1 MPDFITKHRV
11 PILEVGTFPLSTGE
25 TTFTLDDLTAI
36 VASQDDPHVPSAR
49 LKIGHWYEGPEGE
62 PPNLVTFAEEPVF
75 GTLTNYDLDEMTLYA
90 DIAGVPSWFDQIW
103 ETAFP
108 NRSVEGLFNF
118 KANSGKTY
126 SLVLSALSL
135 LGVSM
140 PGVST
145 LPDLAALYTTEDVP
159 DGVVLANYKGGKPVP
174 RLDAAVSV
182 EQLRRDFYDNV
193 AAGDQLWWWVREVQL
208 EPQQIICDSDDGDLY
223 RIPYTLAG
231 DSIEWGDPQQV
242 KIVYEDVAVAA
253 DAADTNGKAVIFATA
268 AESRPNDRQRENEMP
283 ETKAR
288 RPSKNKDAKAA
299 GTVAEPKP
307 GTTDT
312 DPEDEANPD
321 DDDAVLDDGDD
332 DAGAEKPG
340 DGKGPDDPSQPAKT
354 TLVVPE
360 GMSLVP
366 TAVLE
371 DLKSGVAAG
380 REARKVQL
388 DRHRDTKIAA
398 AIDKGKF
405 APAQRENFEK
415 LWAADAKGTEDLID
429 ALEENVIP
437 IDQRSVGGAAEEQA
451 IAASAS
457 YPGSWLTESEAAVV
471 AARNGKGQ

>member
-25 TTFTLDDLTAI
+25 TTFTLDDLQGVI
-36 VASQDDPHVPSAR
+36 ASQDDPHVPSAR
-49 LKIGHWYEGPEGE
+49 LKVGHWGGDEPE
-62 PPNLVTFAEEPVF
+62 NLVTFAEEPVF
-75 GTLTNYDLDEMTLYA
+75 GTLQNYELDEMTLYA
-90 DIAGVPSWFDQIW
+90 DIAGVPSWFDGIW
-103 ETAFP
+103 ATAFP
-108 NRSVEGLFNF
+108 NRSIEGLFNF

-126 SLVLSALSL
+126 PLVLSALSL

-208 EPQQIICDSDDGDLY
+208 EPQQVICDSDDGDLY

-231 DSIEWGDPQQV
+231 DSIEWGDPQEV
-242 KIVYEDVAVAA
+242 KIVYEDVAAA
-253 DAADTNGKAVIFATA
+253 AGAADTEGAMAVIFATA
-268 AESRPNDRQRENEMP
+268 AESRPNDRQRENDMP

-288 RPSKNKDAKAA
+288 RPSKKGAKAA
-299 GTVAEPKP
+299 GVEEPRTP
-307 GTTDT
+307 GQT
-312 DPEDEANPD
+312 DPEDENED
-321 DDDAVLDDGDD
+321 DTALDDGDD
-332 DAGAEKPG
+332 DAGAETPG
-340 DGKGPDDPSQPAKT
+340 DGTGPDDPSQPAKT
-354 TLVVPE
+354 TLVIPE

-366 TAVLE
+366 TAVLD
-371 DLKSGVAAG
+371 DLKVGVAAG
-380 REARKVQL
+380 REARQVQL

-405 APAQRENFEK
+405 APAQREHFEK
-415 LWAADAKGTEDLID
+415 LWAADAKGTEDIID
-429 ALEENVIP
+429 VLAENVIP
-437 IDQRSVGGAAEEQA
+437 VEQRSVGHSEEQV
-451 IAASAS
+451 AASSS
-457 YPGSWLTESEAAVV
+457 YPGSWLSESEQAVV
-471 AARNGKGQ
+471 TARNGKVQ

>member
-1 MPDFITKHRV
+1 VPDFITKHRV

-25 TTFTLDDLTAI
+25 TTFTLDDLQAI
-36 VASQDDPHVPSAR
+36 VASQSDPHVPSAR
-49 LKIGHWYEGPEGE
+49 LKIGHWGDDAPE
-62 PPNLVTFAEEPVF
+62 NMVTFAEEPVF
-75 GTLTNYDLDEMTLYA
+75 GTLNNYELDEMTLYA
-90 DIAGVPSWFDQIW
+90 DIAGVPSWFDKIW
-103 ETAFP
+103 ESAFP

-208 EPQQIICDSDDGDLY
+208 DPSQVICDSDDGDLY
-223 RIPYTLAG
+223 RIPYTISG
-231 DSIEWGDPQQV
+231 ESIEWGDPQEV

-253 DAADTNGKAVIFATA
+253 DAADTEGAMVVIFATA
-268 AESRPNDRQRENEMP
+268 AESRPNDRQRENAMP
-283 ETKAR
+283 DTKAR
-288 RPSKNKDAKAA
+288 RPSKKKDAKAA
-299 GTVAEPKP
+299 GAVEEPRTP
-307 GTTDT
+307 GQT
-312 DPEDEANPD
+312 DPEDENED
-321 DDDAVLDDGDD
+321 DTDEVLDDGDD
-332 DAGAEKPG
+332 DSGAEKQG
-340 DGKGPDDPSQPAKT
+340 DGTGPDDPSQPAKT
-354 TLVVPE
+354 TLVVPD

-366 TAVLE
+366 TAVLD

-380 REARKVQL
+380 RKAREVQL

-405 APAQRENFEK
+405 APAQREHFEK
-415 LWAADAKGTEDLID
+415 LWASDPTGTEELID
-429 ALEENVIP
+429 VLAENVIP
-437 IDQRSVGGAAEEQA
+437 VEQRSVGGSEEQTV
-451 IAASAS
+451 AAST
-457 YPGSWLTESEAAVV
+457 YPGGWLTESEAAVV

>member
-11 PILEVGTFPLSTGE
+11 PILEVGTFPISTGL
-25 TTFTLDDLTAI
+25 TTFTLDDLQAV

-49 LKIGHWYEGPEGE
+49 LKIGHWGDHDIEGNGE

-75 GTLTNYDLDEMTLYA
+75 GTLQNYELDEMTLYA
-90 DIAGVPSWFDQIW
+90 DIAGVPSWFDGIW
-103 ETAFP
+103 ATAFP
-108 NRSVEGLFNF
+108 NRSIEGLFNF

-174 RLDAAVSV
+174 RTDAAISV

-208 EPQQIICDSDDGDLY
+208 DPQQVICDSDDGDLY

-231 DSIEWGDPQQV
+231 DSIEWGDPQEV
-242 KIVYEDVAVAA
+242 KIVYEDVAAA
-253 DAADTNGKAVIFATA
+253 GAADTEGAMVAIFATA
-268 AESRPNDRQRENEMP
+268 AESRPNDRQRENDMP

-299 GTVAEPKP
+299 GAVAEPKP

-312 DPEDEANPD
+312 DPEDEND
-321 DDDAVLDDGDD
+321 DDTVLDDGDD
-332 DAGAEKPG
+332 DAGAETPG
-340 DGKGPDDPSQPAKT
+340 DGTGPDDPSQPAKT
-354 TLVVPE
+354 TMTIPE

-380 REARKVQL
+380 REARQVQL

-405 APAQRENFEK
+405 APAQREHFQK
-415 LWAADAKGTEDLID
+415 LWASDPTGTENLID
-429 ALEENVIP
+429 VLAENVIP
-437 IDQRSVGGAAEEQA
+437 VEQRSVGHSDEQV
-451 IAASAS
+451 AASS
-457 YPGSWLTESEAAVV
+457 TYPGSWLSESEAATV
-471 AARNGKGQ
+471 AARNEKGQ